1 MGGILFIIIVIIVVL
16 VVIFYIRQ
24 LHRRK
29 TQGNAYHHM
38 IICKV
43 HSESITCNTNQSLN
57 VY

>member
-29 TQGNAYHHM
+29 
-38 IICKV
+38 V
-43 HSESITCNTNQSLN
+43 HSFEGICNVLRMITQLLALCT
-57 VY
+57 YHII